1 MESVYVLL
9 GTGLVSLALGLS
21 LRAACWWL
29 RLPDWKRQGWRERGT
44 PETILRMEA
53 MKKNVLL
60 VDDDA
65 AVRQSV
71 RKVLEGAGYEVA
83 AASDG
88 EEAVVQF
95 VPEQIDLVLLDLNLP
110 LRNGWDVFERL
121 TTRYPFVPVIIITGM
136 PNQYRTA
143 LAAGASA
150 LMEKPIDVP
159 ALLKTIED
167 LLAEPK
173 EARLRRMC
181 GYQQDTKHWRPP
193 NTGVAGQ
200 GHSPLIRSQERRQSH
215 GVLRW
220 SEE

>member
-1 MESVYVLL
+1 
-9 GTGLVSLALGLS
+9 
-21 LRAACWWL
+21 
-29 RLPDWKRQGWRERGT
+29 
-44 PETILRMEA
+44 MEA
-53 MKKNVLL
+53 MKKSVLV

-65 AVRQSV
+65 AVRQSI
-71 RKVLEGAGYEVA
+71 RKILEGAGYEVA
-83 AASDG
+83 AACDG

-110 LRNGWDVFERL
+110 LRSGWDVFERL

-159 ALLKTIED
+159 TLLTTMDE
-167 LLAEPK
+167 LLTEPK

-181 GYQQDTKHWRPP
+181 GYQQDTKYLQPP
-193 NTGVAGQ
+193 NTGAAEKVRV
-200 GHSPLIRSQERRQSH
+200 PPIRSHERRQPH
-215 GVLRW
+215 RVPRW
-220 SEE
+220 NEA

>member
-1 MESVYVLL
+1 MK
-9 GTGLVSLALGLS
+9 
-21 LRAACWWL
+21 W
-29 RLPDWKRQGWRERGT
+29 RQPR
-44 PETILRMEA
+44 
-53 MKKNVLL
+53 
-60 VDDDA
+60 
-65 AVRQSV
+65 
-71 RKVLEGAGYEVA
+71 
-83 AASDG
+83 DG

-95 VPEQIDLVLLDLNLP
+95 DPEQFDLVLLDLNLP

-159 ALLKTIED
+159 ALLKTMDE

-181 GYQQDTKHWRPP
+181 GYQQDTKHLRPP
-193 NTGVAGQ
+193 NADASGKLPLSAISSCQRRRPTWRVTLERRIEGGMTYASQIGIASDSAGVAVG
-200 GHSPLIRSQERRQSH
+200 RRFNP
-215 GVLRW
+215 
-220 SEE
+220 

>member
-1 MESVYVLL
+1 M
-9 GTGLVSLALGLS
+9 
-21 LRAACWWL
+21 
-29 RLPDWKRQGWRERGT
+29 
-44 PETILRMEA
+44 I
-53 MKKNVLL
+53 KKNVLV

-95 VPEQIDLVLLDLNLP
+95 VPEQFDLVLLDLNLP
-110 LRNGWDVFERL
+110 RRNGWDVFERL

-136 PNQYRTA
+136 PNQYRPA

-150 LMEKPIDVP
+150 LLEKPVDVP
-159 ALLKTIED
+159 ALLKTMDD

-181 GYQQDTKHWRPP
+181 GYQQDTKHFK
-193 NTGVAGQ
+193 TYD
-200 GHSPLIRSQERRQSH
+200 
-215 GVLRW
+215 
-220 SEE
+220 

>member
-1 MESVYVLL
+1 
-9 GTGLVSLALGLS
+9 
-21 LRAACWWL
+21 
-29 RLPDWKRQGWRERGT
+29 
-44 PETILRMEA
+44 
-53 MKKNVLL
+53 MKKTVLV

-65 AVRQSV
+65 AVRHSV

-83 AASDG
+83 AAADG

-110 LRNGWDVFERL
+110 LRSGWDVFERL

-136 PNQYRTA
+136 PDQYRTA
-143 LAAGASA
+143 LAAGTSA

-159 ALLKTIED
+159 ALLKTMDE

-181 GYQQDTKHWRPP
+181 GYQQDTKHFRPP
-193 NTGVAGQ
+193 NADTAGKA
-200 GHSPLIRSQERRQSH
+200 HPLPISPHARRRPH
-215 GVLRW
+215 GVPRW
-220 SEE
+220 NAA